1 MGVLYNFGL
10 VNFSLRRIPEA
21 PEALR
26 ALRLAA
32 GGGPEVGGG
41 CDLAYVRPRVI
52 RNACANFQLNRTKTL
67 GRIR

>member
-26 ALRLAA
+26 ALWLAV
-32 GGGPEVGGG
+32 GGEPEVGGG
-41 CDLAYVRPRVI
+41 CDLAYVLSRVI
-52 RNACANFQLNRTKTL
+52 RNVCANFQLNRTKTL

>member
-26 ALRLAA
+26 ALWLAA
-32 GGGPEVGGG
+32 GGGPEVGVE

-52 RNACANFQLNRTKTL
+52 RNARANFQLNRTKTL